1 MAGVPVDVREGT
13 AHQRLRAADPESAT
27 IAKTYGRQ
35 ELNERV
41 WPGEFEMPSG
51 KPLADKA
58 EPLHLAL
65 DAHTNK
71 RQVPYTPAPGAS
83 LDPVQGVMTIT
94 TAVSPDCG
102 LDTLD
107 RFLAATKSS
116 QVSGM
121 YFTSGPILDTFGEVL
136 KGGRTLQIALD
147 NPALNPTAS
156 QSDPETV
163 QTLQGE
169 LGGRFHFEWA
179 LERNDRYVN
188 AWEFPSAYHI
198 KVIVRDGTATWLSS
212 GNLNN
217 SNEPDLDAPPKTE
230 DRDWHV
236 IVENQKI
243 AETFSAFIRHDL
255 QVASQHQ
262 AEAPDDV
269 QSAVRRS
276 ILKLADSANPL
287 QPPPV
292 SLAPRAVQAKSQTF
306 QNQSLTITPL
316 LTPDNLPTSKD
327 GQYLSEMLALIKS
340 ARKSLD
346 FQLQYV
352 EVPKD
357 DDPGDLKNLLLA
369 AESLVDGGVVKVRV
383 LQSLQF
389 GEKWAEQ
396 MRSMPDI
403 DLTSVMKLQPNVH
416 NKGFV
421 IDSEKVVMVSSQN

>member
-1 MAGVPVDVREGT
+1 
-13 AHQRLRAADPESAT
+13 
-27 IAKTYGRQ
+27 
-35 ELNERV
+35 
-41 WPGEFEMPSG
+41 
-51 KPLADKA
+51 
-58 EPLHLAL
+58 
-65 DAHTNK
+65 
-71 RQVPYTPAPGAS
+71 
-83 LDPVQGVMTIT
+83 MTIT

-116 QVSGM
+116 LVIGM
-121 YFTSGPILDTFGEVL
+121 YDFTSGPILDTFGEVL
-136 KGGRTLQIALD
+136 KGGRTLQMVLD

-179 LERNDRYVN
+179 LERNDRHVN

-212 GNLNN
+212 GILNN

-243 AETFSAFIRHDL
+243 AETFSAFIQHDF

-276 ILKLADSANPL
+276 MLKLADSANPL
-287 QPPPV
+287 QPPPL
-292 SLAPRAVQAKSQTF
+292 SFAPRAVQAKSQTF

-316 LTPDNLPTSKD
+316 LTPDNFPTSKD
-327 GQYLSEMLALIKS
+327 GQYLSEMLALMKS

-346 FQLQYV
+346 FQLRYV

-369 AESLVDGGVVKVRV
+369 IKALVDGFVKVRV
-383 LQSLQF
+383 MQSLQF

-396 MRSMPDI
+396 MGSMPDI

-421 IDSEKVVMVSSQN
+421 IDSEKVVMSSRNWSGQGVRLNRDAGMIIESAPIAQYFEKVFDADWTKSKPLNPAGAAAKQRSSRRR